1 MLKYSSYRVGFWVG
15 FFLFFCLAKGKG
27 VSNPIGQSEC
37 QVWGVGWGVA
47 NCNRAYAYR
56 RLEEPEIEVEY
67 GSETV

>member
-1 MLKYSSYRVGFWVG
+1 MGG

-27 VSNPIGQSEC
+27 VSNPIGHADC
-37 QVWGVGWGVA
+37 QVWGVGWRVS
-47 NCNRAYAYR
+47 NYDRAYAYS